1 MLYKEVDIGLNL
13 VSCVKRAEFLNNL
26 LEARCLQEELNI
38 FQDHLRDEAT
48 MWLIRN
54 FILPSFYKVK

>member
-13 VSCVKRAEFLNNL
+13 VSCVKRAKFLNNL
-26 LEARCLQEELNI
+26 LEARCPQEELNI

-54 FILPSFYKVK
+54 FI